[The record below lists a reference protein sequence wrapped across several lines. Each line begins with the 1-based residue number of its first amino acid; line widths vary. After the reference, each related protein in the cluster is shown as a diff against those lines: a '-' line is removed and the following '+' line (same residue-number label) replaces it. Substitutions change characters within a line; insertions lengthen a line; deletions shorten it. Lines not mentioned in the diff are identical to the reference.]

1 MTIPH
6 SDGNSVQR
14 VLFAAKTGGFVHVR
28 STNQAPIQPVRPAVI
43 PALYA
48 AGKLSCIGDQPR
60 ASVAAHIVKSL
71 HVLVGVPSDDYALA
85 GDLSQE
91 IITRFGDLLLPA
103 DAHP

>member
-28 STNQAPIQPVRPAVI
+28 STNQAPIQPIRPAVV

-48 AGKLSCIGDQPR
+48 AGKLSLCIGNQPR
-60 ASVAAHIVKSL
+60 AAVAAHIVKSL
-71 HVLVGVPSDDYALA
+71 HLLIGVPSDDYALA
-85 GDLSQE
+85 RDLSQE

-103 DAHP
+103 